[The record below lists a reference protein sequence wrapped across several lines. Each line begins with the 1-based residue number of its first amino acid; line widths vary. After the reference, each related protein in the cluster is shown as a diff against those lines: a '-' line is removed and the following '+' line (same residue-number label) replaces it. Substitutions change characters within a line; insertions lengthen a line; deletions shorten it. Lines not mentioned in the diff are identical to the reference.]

1 MTWSCRCKK
10 NLLLKEL
17 EKGVTLS
24 IRCKTIFRF
33 WKSLKYCITF
43 PLKCVWVFCGCNIF
57 CVDFSLV
64 IISSNCLSC
73 PQDDLSSATLHLL
86 RVDFWFWFDFDFLW
100 VVKKT
105 ALIFSDS
112 WTLIFA
118 SHLNLILEVWF
129 FTDSALWSFRS
140 DSFWT

>member
-1 MTWSCRCKK
+1 MTWSSRCKK

-24 IRCKTIFRF
+24 IRCKTIFASGIA
-33 WKSLKYCITF
+33 KSTASLS
-43 PLKCVWVFCGCNIF
+43 PLKCVGVFCGCNIF

-86 RVDFWFWFDFDFLW
+86 RVDFGLILIFCELWKNCSDFFWFLNFDFC
-100 VVKKT
+100 
-105 ALIFSDS
+105 FSLELDS
-112 WTLIFA
+112 WSLI
-118 SHLNLILEVWF
+118 

-140 DSFWT
+140 YSFWT